1 MIIKPRCTKLFQ
13 MQKFSQIYTS
23 PKIGEDFDS
32 LLFRAFS
39 HFENNK
45 QFVLEDIKIFN
56 INLNEECIK
65 SA

>member
-1 MIIKPRCTKLFQ
+1 

-23 PKIGEDFDS
+23 PKIGEVLMIS